1 MILINVTENQLQRAK
16 NLYEFKVLNNSLSKG
31 EGNLIGAIGEIAV
44 FDYYTNKGKK
54 YFTLKIFNTIY

>member
-1 MILINVTENQLQRAK
+1 MIEINVTENQLERAK

-31 EGNLIGAIGEIAV
+31 KGNLTGAIGEIIL

-54 YFTLKIFNTIY
+54 